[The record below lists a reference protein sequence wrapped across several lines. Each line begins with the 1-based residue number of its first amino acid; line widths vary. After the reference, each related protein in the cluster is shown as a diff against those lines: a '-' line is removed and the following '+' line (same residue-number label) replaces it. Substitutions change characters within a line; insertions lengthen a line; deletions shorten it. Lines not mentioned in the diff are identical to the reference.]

1 VSHSAATEVEIE
13 GRRVRLSNLDK
24 VLWPDAGF
32 TKGQMIDYYRRISAE
47 LLPHLQKRP
56 LTLKRYP
63 DGVDAEFFYEKRCPS
78 HRPPWI
84 ATCPVPRR
92 GAPGKPIDY
101 CLVGDLPSLVWVA
114 NLASIELHS
123 LLACCPHIDHPTMV
137 VFDLDPGP
145 PADLVDCCQVG
156 LWVRDVL
163 DELGLRSFPKS
174 SGSKGLQLYVPLNT
188 PHSYADTKPF
198 ARSIA
203 RLLAERYPDRVVE
216 RMDKSLRA
224 GKVLV
229 DWSQN
234 DASKSTVC
242 AYSLRAGERPTVSA
256 PVMWQEVERAL
267 HDDDP
272 ALVRFEA
279 ADVIE
284 RVRRLGDLFEPVR
297 SLQQELPRL
306 G

>member
-1 VSHSAATEVEIE
+1 VTEVEVE

-24 VLWPDAGF
+24 VLWPGTGF
-32 TKGQMIDYYRRISAE
+32 TKGQMIDYYRRISGQ
-47 LLPHLQKRP
+47 LLAHLQERP

-63 DGVDAEFFYEKRCPS
+63 DGVDADFFYEKRCPS
-78 HRPPWI
+78 YRPPWI

-101 CLVGDLPSLVWVA
+101 CIVGDLPSLLWVA

-123 LLACCPHIDHPTMV
+123 LLACCPHIDHPTLV

-156 LWVRDVL
+156 LWVREVL
-163 DELGLRSFPKS
+163 DELGLRLFPKS

-203 RLLAERYPDRVVE
+203 GLLAERYPDRVVE

-242 AYSLRAGERPTVSA
+242 AYSLRARVRPTVST
-256 PVMWQEVERAL
+256 PVTWQEVERAV
-267 HDDDP
+267 HDHDP

-284 RVRRLGDLFEPVR
+284 RVRRLGDLCEPVR